1 MTALEVEHT
10 IDFSDMSDG
19 ILEEHKVHL
28 DQLRLSVVGLKFFN
42 QVLSQLVELGAFLID
57 SHVLIQEINEDGVI
71 SISHAVFLVVQLEL
85 KLQLL
90 VEVQL
95 KLIAILERVKAVVE
109 DSEDF
114 MSPELHD
121 LLLALIE
128 ILVGLVE
135 TLEDLGDISHVE
147 DVVTLGWGRQEV
159 LLDDVEK
166 VDCCQSEGLAKVLN
180 LLIED
185 LELEG
190 SDGLE
195 DLLHLS
201 LCWDGIVHNVELG
214 HQTL

>member
-1 MTALEVEHT
+1 MTALEVKHT

-28 DQLRLSVVGLKFFN
+28 DQLRLSVVRLKFFN
-42 QVLSQLVELGAFLID
+42 QVLSQLVELGTFLID

-90 VEVQL
+90 VEVKL

-135 TLEDLGDISHVE
+135 TLEDL
-147 DVVTLGWGRQEV
+147 
-159 LLDDVEK
+159 
-166 VDCCQSEGLAKVLN
+166 
-180 LLIED
+180 
-185 LELEG
+185 
-190 SDGLE
+190 
-195 DLLHLS
+195 
-201 LCWDGIVHNVELG
+201 
-214 HQTL
+214 